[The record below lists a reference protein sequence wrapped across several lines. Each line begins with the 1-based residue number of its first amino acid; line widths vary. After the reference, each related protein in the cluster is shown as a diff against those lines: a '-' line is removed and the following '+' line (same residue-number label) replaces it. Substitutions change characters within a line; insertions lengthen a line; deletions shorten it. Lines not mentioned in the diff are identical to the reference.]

1 MQECA
6 SAGMRRVLQAACQAA
21 RETRVAWARG
31 RADPGGK
38 VAGVPEES
46 GQVDA
51 RRVRA
56 RGARCGDSAR
66 GFGRGRCVDGRRASR
81 CWVRWRKRAG
91 CSGTCSGGPAGRRRL
106 RGWGWRCRRCAR
118 RCARGFCIGG
128 CAPCRDGV
136 CRLSD
141 GGGCCRAAPPRRK
154 GPRSRPRCCRAARG
168 CVTES
173 PRVRGGRWSGVLRG
187 RSPRSTAQGPRQ
199 IPGSIWR
206 CHVVRGDRCGAAG
219 RGRRAPGNTSWTA
232 AAAAEDHG
240 VAAVRGRPRHRDG
253 FGRRP
258 LSSARRPLQAP

>member
-1 MQECA
+1 MGRE
-6 SAGMRRVLQAACQAA
+6 SPFSPSRAA
-21 RETRVAWARG
+21 RSAPLGWRSRGGADGARAGLSASSFCVGCG
-31 RADPGGK
+31 RACCL
-38 VAGVPEES
+38 AG
-46 GQVDA
+46 
-51 RRVRA
+51 RH
-56 RGARCGDSAR
+56 
-66 GFGRGRCVDGRRASR
+66 ASR
-81 CWVRWRKRAG
+81 FWVR
-91 CSGTCSGGPAGRRRL
+91 
-106 RGWGWRCRRCAR
+106 RCRRCAR

-141 GGGCCRAAPPRRK
+141 GGGCCRAASPRRK

-173 PRVRGGRWSGVLRG
+173 PRVSGGRWPGVLRG

-258 LSSARRPLQAP
+258 LSSARRPWQAP